1 MRKEQ
6 ISINTLYYNGQ
17 TYTDSEGKANALNN
31 QFVSVF
37 TNEDQ
42 FPLPYIPNEPTPDI
56 AQITINVEG
65 VFNLLTKI
73 EPNKAA
79 GPDGIPPRLLK
90 EMAYQ
95 MAPLLTFIF
104 QSSLDQGQLP
114 QDWKSANI
122 TPIYKKGNR
131 TDPANYRPISLTSTC
146 SKILE
151 HIIYSFVSTHLS
163 NYNILSTNQHGFR
176 TGRSCDT
183 QLLGAINDFHHSL
196 DSGTHIDAL
205 FLDFTKAFDKVS
217 HRKLC
222 YKLLRYGVNGN
233 LLHWIKD
240 YLTDRTQCVLL
251 EGISSKSH
259 HVLSGVP
266 QGSVLAPLLF
276 LIYIKDITESITST
290 IRLYA
295 DDVLLYRVI
304 SNEADTI
311 CLQNDLFTLENWA
324 NTWQIKF
331 NPSKCIHVAI
341 TRKKTSIKHCYQIHS
356 QQIQQSN
363 SAKYLGVVIDQHLTW
378 KEHVNNICSKA
389 IKAKAFLQRNLH
401 QCPASVKSN
410 CYTSLVRPILEY
422 AAVVWSPHLQC
433 QKNQIEKIQRS
444 AARFVTNDFS
454 YHSSVT
460 SMLTHLKWPSLEQ
473 RRNFL
478 KLIMFYK
485 ILNDLVDVSI
495 TLAPLSTSTRGH
507 NQRFVVP
514 FARTDT
520 YLNSFLPSTIKL
532 WNSLP
537 DSLIELDD
545 INQFKEDLSLHLFP
559 TD

>member
-1 MRKEQ
+1 MP
-6 ISINTLYYNGQ
+6 
-17 TYTDSEGKANALNN
+17 
-31 QFVSVF
+31 F
-37 TNEDQ
+37 
-42 FPLPYIPNEPTPDI
+42 
-56 AQITINVEG
+56 
-65 VFNLLTKI
+65 
-73 EPNKAA
+73 
-79 GPDGIPPRLLK
+79 
-90 EMAYQ
+90 
-95 MAPLLTFIF
+95 
-104 QSSLDQGQLP
+104 
-114 QDWKSANI
+114 
-122 TPIYKKGNR
+122 
-131 TDPANYRPISLTSTC
+131 
-146 SKILE
+146 
-151 HIIYSFVSTHLS
+151 
-163 NYNILSTNQHGFR
+163 
-176 TGRSCDT
+176 
-183 QLLGAINDFHHSL
+183 
-196 DSGTHIDAL
+196 

-222 YKLLRYGVNGN
+222 YKLSRYGVNGN

-251 EGISSKSH
+251 EDISSKSH

-276 LIYIKDITESITST
+276 LIYINDITESITST

-324 NTWQIKF
+324 NTWQMKF
-331 NPSKCIHVAI
+331 NPPKCIHLAI
-341 TRKKTSIKHCYQIHS
+341 TRKKTSIKHCYQIHG

-444 AARFVTNDFS
+444 AARFVTNNFS
-454 YHSSVT
+454 
-460 SMLTHLKWPSLEQ
+460 
-473 RRNFL
+473 
-478 KLIMFYK
+478 
-485 ILNDLVDVSI
+485 
-495 TLAPLSTSTRGH
+495 LS
-507 NQRFVVP
+507 
-514 FARTDT
+514 
-520 YLNSFLPSTIKL
+520 
-532 WNSLP
+532 
-537 DSLIELDD
+537 
-545 INQFKEDLSLHLFP
+545 
-559 TD
+559 